1 MFPTKKE
8 KWILDRIPRIVMPLI
23 WISFVFYLTGLHIES
38 TFGAFVIFA
47 CFFGIPL
54 LMSWIMRIGE
64 FNAIES
70 LAKGLEYA
78 EKKGDYQYGGKEF
91 NRRAKEFILGWW
103 DSNSKSYLK

>member
-8 KWILDRIPRIVMPLI
+8 KWIHDRIPKILMPLG
-23 WISFVFYLTGLHIES
+23 WISAVAYLTDMNSDNAYGLP
-38 TFGAFVIFA
+38 VMFA
-47 CFFGIPL
+47 TFFGIPL

-64 FNAIES
+64 FYAIES

-78 EKKGDYQYGGKEF
+78 EKKGDYQYVEKEF